1 MPGPSAAPAAL
12 RLLNGRHAGVD
23 SGGRPVKASP
33 AFKRVPP
40 SPPTWLSREAA
51 AEWRRVSPGLARL
64 DLVKEE
70 DRAAFAAYCE
80 TWSEFAQACQEL
92 KAHGSLTIVVAQG
105 EIPHPAVAIR
115 RSASQQLRTWAREFG
130 LTPAAENAL
139 ATKGGGDG
147 AEGNPFGG

>member
-12 RLLNGRHAGVD
+12 RLLKGRHAGVD
-23 SGGRPVKASP
+23 SGGRPVKAPP

-40 SPPTWLSREAA
+40 TPPTWLSREAK

-70 DRAAFAAYCE
+70 DRAAFATYCE
-80 TWSEFAQACQEL
+80 TWSEFVQASKAL
-92 KAHGSLTIVVAQG
+92 TAHGSLTIVVAQG

-115 RSASQQLRTWAREFG
+115 RAAGQQLRSWAREFG
-130 LTPAAENAL
+130 LTPAAENSL

-147 AEGNPFGG
+147 AEENPFAG